1 MSIASPGIIYE
12 EEKEE
17 KEEKET
23 VNSIKKEEEE
33 EEEEEE
39 SLSLSLSLSLS
50 THQCDLPSHTNERLY
65 HVACVQ
71 QKMQHI

>member
-39 SLSLSLSLSLS
+39 SLSLSLSLS